1 MARCMWCCAALAVLV
16 AVAGPARGQTTD
28 DGLGYARP
36 RYRGP
41 LPVPVASAEYGRV
54 IQASYP
60 QVRRRTFEQQ
70 LREETAPH
78 VQALA
83 TAVRPSLREDAATAL
98 AEGRFGSRPEV
109 KRVLAGA
116 AMTDP
121 APVVRAHCIRLLTSL
136 GYHEPE
142 YVAHLRVV
150 AESGH
155 PAVRLAATIALA
167 RLAPRV

>member
-1 MARCMWCCAALAVLV
+1 MARCMWCCVAAAVLV
-16 AVAGPARGQTTD
+16 AAGGPVRGQSPD
-28 DGLGYARP
+28 AMGYARP
-36 RYRGP
+36 QYRGP

-54 IQASYP
+54 VQASYP

-78 VQALA
+78 LQALT

-116 AMTDP
+116 AVADP
-121 APVVRAHCIRLLTSL
+121 SPAVRAHCIRLLTSL
-136 GYHEPE
+136 GYHEPD
-142 YVAHLRVV
+142 YVAHLRAV

-167 RLAPRV
+167 RLAPRG